1 VLPAAEHFGLGVLPF
16 FPLANGLLTGKYSDG
31 VAPEGSRLT
40 LTRQHLLKDDETL
53 AKLKKYGDFAR
64 ERGLTELQ
72 VAFSWLAS
80 RGPVASVIAGATRP
94 EQVRQNAEAI
104 AWVPTEED
112 EAELDEIFP
121 GPGKVALF

>member
-1 VLPAAEHFGLGVLPF
+1 
-16 FPLANGLLTGKYSDG
+16 
-31 VAPEGSRLT
+31 
-40 LTRQHLLKDDETL
+40 
-53 AKLKKYGDFAR
+53 KKYGDFAR
-64 ERGLTELQ
+64 ERELTELQ

-121 GPGKVALF
+121 EPGKVALF